1 MIINTTTKALQLIR
15 ELLSDPVDFENRGRG
30 NELLQFYGDGISLDS
45 LLPLLS
51 HHHVSV
57 RGTAMFV
64 AAELGVRGRPLVDA
78 IAPLVDD
85 SDSHIAWDAMES
97 IFLCTTDTF
106 MERFVVVVKQLGNS
120 SRPLRH
126 LAMRLISKAD
136 LAQLLGARSR
146 CEELG
151 EDALVHAKCLQIL
164 IDSESGEGRNVREM
178 LDSNIELVRLY
189 GAIAANRLYRMHPEL
204 LEYAASNSNQDVGMF
219 ATEALDVK

>member
-1 MIINTTTKALQLIR
+1 MYNRHVYGSLRRCRQTTGEQFPSIAAFGD
-15 ELLSDPVDFENRGRG
+15 EVD
-30 NELLQFYGDGISLDS
+30 L
-45 LLPLLS
+45 
-51 HHHVSV
+51 
-57 RGTAMFV
+57 
-64 AAELGVRGRPLVDA
+64 
-78 IAPLVDD
+78 
-85 SDSHIAWDAMES
+85 
-97 IFLCTTDTF
+97 
-106 MERFVVVVKQLGNS
+106 
-120 SRPLRH
+120 
-126 LAMRLISKAD
+126 KAD

-151 EDALVHAKCLQIL
+151 EAALVHAKCLQIL